1 MVETYL
7 PRPVLLAVDDDAHA
21 LAKIGRELSG
31 SPIGPRD

>member
-1 MVETYL
+1 MIQTCL
-7 PRPVLLAVDDDAHA
+7 PRPILLAVDDDAHA